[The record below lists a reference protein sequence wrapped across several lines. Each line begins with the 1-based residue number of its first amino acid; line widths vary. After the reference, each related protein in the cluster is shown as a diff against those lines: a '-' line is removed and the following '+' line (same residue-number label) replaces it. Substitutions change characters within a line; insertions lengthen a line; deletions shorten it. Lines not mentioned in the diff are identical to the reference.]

1 MGGRLKA
8 AESWNEQTMDSS
20 GKYVRYTNEQV
31 EALERVYHECP
42 KPSSIRRHQ
51 LIKESPILAN
61 IEPKQIKV
69 WFQNRRCREK
79 QRKEASRLVSV
90 NAKLTAL
97 NKLLMEENE
106 RLAKHTSQLTL
117 ENHALRQQL
126 PGLPLTDGRH
136 RLSSQN
142 ALKKEGAVNGGDE
155 SSTQGGICVR
165 IHGQA
170 GVASTDTSCDSAVT
184 GGLPH
189 RLTPQHSPRDTSPA
203 GLLAIAEETLTDFLA
218 KATGTAVDWIQLPGM
233 KPGPDAIGIIAI
245 SHGCVG
251 IAARACGLVALDA
264 SKVTEVLKD
273 RPAWQQDCRRM
284 EVLGVLPTANGGTI
298 ELLYTQM
305 YAPTTLAS
313 ARDYCTLRYTTILED
328 GNLVICERSLIGGQ
342 NGPPMPPVQS
352 FVRGEMFPSGYLIRP
367 SDGGGCIIH
376 VVDHYDNE
384 RWSVPEVLRPLYES
398 PAVLAQRS
406 TIAALR
412 HLRRLA
418 SEESGE
424 GNPRNGQHPVVLRT
438 LSQRLAKGFKNA
450 VNGFGDDGWVSTVS
464 DGLEDVSVMLNATP
478 KSMEGQIASDKLL
491 YSLGGG
497 ILCAKASMLLQNV
510 SPSLLIG
517 FLREHRSEWADF
529 DIDANVATSFRSN
542 GNSYARGGG
551 VSHVQLPLPLAH
563 SGEHGEILE
572 VVKLEGHSSVQHMV
586 LSRDSFLLQLC
597 SGIDENAVGASAQ
610 LIFAPVDVALAEDIP
625 LLPSGFCVSPIDAS
639 VVGGF
644 DLDRTL
650 DLASTL
656 EGGSDLRLNGDTKSN
671 GTSGQMR
678 SVLTIA
684 FQFAYEVHTRE
695 TCAVMAR
702 QYVRTVVAS
711 VQRVAMAL
719 APSRAPAPLRQAPSN
734 PDAISLVRHVLS
746 SYRLHLALDL
756 TRPENRGDEALF
768 KAFWH
773 HTDAIVCCAWK
784 GMPEFVFANR
794 SGLEMFETTTSSLQ
808 DLDWDKTLNENE
820 CELSYTTFTQ
830 VLQQD
835 YCSLP
840 AGVRMSSTGRTTTY
854 ERALA
859 WKVLDDN
866 EAVECIAF
874 LFINWSFVT

>member
-1 MGGRLKA
+1 MTETWK
-8 AESWNEQTMDSS
+8 EQTMDAS

-42 KPSSIRRHQ
+42 KPSSVRRHQ

-79 QRKEASRLVSV
+79 QRKEATRLVSV

-117 ENHALRQQL
+117 ENHALRQQIPNL
-126 PGLPLTDGRH
+126 PFPDGRH
-136 RLSSQN
+136 RLPSHSP
-142 ALKKEGAVNGGDE
+142 LKIEGAVNGGDE
-155 SSTQGGICVR
+155 SSTQGGICVKLP
-165 IHGQA
+165 GQA

-189 RLTPQHSPRDTSPA
+189 RVTPQHSPRDTSPA
-203 GLLAIAEETLTDFLA
+203 GLLATAEETLTEFLA

-273 RPAWQQDCRRM
+273 RPAWLQDCRRM
-284 EVLGVLPTANGGTI
+284 EVLGALSTANGGTI

-305 YAPTTLAS
+305 YAPTTLAP

-328 GNLVICERSLIGGQ
+328 GNLVICERSLTGGQ
-342 NGPPMPPVQS
+342 GGHTMPPVQS
-352 FVRGEMFPSGYLIRP
+352 FVRGEMYSSGYLIRP
-367 SDGGGCIIH
+367 CEGGGCIIH
-376 VVDHYDNE
+376 VVDHYDKE
-384 RWSVPEVLRPLYES
+384 PWRVPEVLRPLYES
-398 PAVLAQRS
+398 PAVLAQKS
-406 TIAALR
+406 TIGALR

-418 SEESGE
+418 AEESGE
-424 GNPRNGQHPVVLRT
+424 GVPRNGHHPAVLRI
-438 LSQRLAKGFKNA
+438 LGQRLTKGFNDA
-450 VNGFGDDGWVSTVS
+450 VNGFGDDGWETTVT
-464 DGLEDVSVMLNATP
+464 DGLDDVSVMVNATP

-510 SPSLLIG
+510 PPSLLIR
-517 FLREHRSEWADF
+517 FLREHRSEWADY
-529 DIDANVATSFRSN
+529 DMDDMASFRSN
-542 GNSYARGGG
+542 GNGYVPRGGG
-551 VSHVQLPLPLAH
+551 VSHVQLPLPLAQ
-563 SGEHGEILE
+563 SGECGEILE

-586 LSRDSFLLQLC
+586 LSRDIFLLQLC
-597 SGIDENAVGASAQ
+597 SGIDESALGACSQ
-610 LIFAPVDVALAEDIP
+610 LIFAPVDVALADGIP
-625 LLPSGFCVSPIDAS
+625 LLPSGFCVSPIDTN
-639 VVGGF
+639 VVDGF
-644 DLDRTL
+644 GLDRTL

-656 EGGSDLRLNGDTKSN
+656 EGGNDLRLNGDVKSN
-671 GTSGQMR
+671 SSSGQMR

-695 TCAVMAR
+695 TVAAMAR

-719 APSRAPAPLRQAPSN
+719 APSRGAAPPRQAPSN
-734 PDAISLVRHVLS
+734 PDALSLACHVLS
-746 SYRLHLALDL
+746 SYRFHLGIDL
-756 TRPENRGDEALF
+756 VRPENGSDEALF

-794 SGLEMFETTTSSLQ
+794 PGLEMFETATSSLQ
-808 DLDWDKTLNENE
+808 NLNWEKTLNENDRK
-820 CELSYTTFTQ
+820 LSYATFTQ
-830 VLQQD
+830 VLQQG

-840 AGVRMSSTGRTTTY
+840 AGVRMSSTGRTVTY
-854 ERALA
+854 EQALA
-859 WKVLDDN
+859 WKVLDDTK
-866 EAVECIAF
+866 AVECIAF
-874 LFINWSFVT
+874 LFINWSLVT

>member
-1 MGGRLKA
+1 MT
-8 AESWNEQTMDSS
+8 ESWKEQTMDAS

-79 QRKEASRLVSV
+79 QRKEATRLVSV

-106 RLAKHTSQLTL
+106 RLAKHTTQLTL

-126 PGLPLTDGRH
+126 PNQAFADGRH
-136 RLSSQN
+136 RVSPQN
-142 ALKKEGAVNGGDE
+142 PLKKEGAVINGGDE
-155 SSTQGGICVR
+155 SSTQGGICVKL
-165 IHGQA
+165 HGQA

-184 GGLPH
+184 GVLPH
-189 RLTPQHSPRDTSPA
+189 RVTPQHSPRDTSPA
-203 GLLAIAEETLTDFLA
+203 GLLAIAEETLTEFLG

-264 SKVTEVLKD
+264 SKVTEVIKD
-273 RPAWQQDCRRM
+273 RPAWLQDCRRM
-284 EVLGVLPTANGGTI
+284 EILGALPTGNGGTI

-305 YAPTTLAS
+305 YAPTTLAP

-328 GNLVICERSLIGGQ
+328 GNLVICERSLTGGQ
-342 NGPPMPPVQS
+342 SGPTMPPVNG

-367 SDGGGCIIH
+367 CEGGGCIIH

-384 RWSVPEVLRPLYES
+384 PWSVPDVLRPLYES
-398 PAVLAQRS
+398 PAVLAQKS

-418 SEESGE
+418 VEESGE
-424 GNPRNGQHPVVLRT
+424 GVPRSGHHPAVLRT
-438 LSQRLAKGFKNA
+438 LGQRLAKGFNNA
-450 VNGFGDDGWVSTVS
+450 VNGFGDDGWEATVT
-464 DGLEDVSVMLNATP
+464 DGLDDVTVMLNATP
-478 KSMEGQIASDKLL
+478 KSLEGQIASDKLL

-510 SPSLLIG
+510 PPSLLIR
-517 FLREHRSEWADF
+517 FLREHRSEWADY

-542 GNSYARGGG
+542 GNGYGPRGGG

-563 SGEHGEILE
+563 SGEHGEMLE

-597 SGIDENAVGASAQ
+597 SGVDESAVGACAQ
-610 LIFAPVDVALAEDIP
+610 LVFAPVDVGLSEDIP
-625 LLPSGFCVSPIDAS
+625 LLPSGFCVSPIDTS
-639 VVGGF
+639 VTDGF
-644 DLDRTL
+644 GLDRTL

-656 EGGSDLRLNGDTKSN
+656 EGGNDLRVNGDGKS
-671 GTSGQMR
+671 GSGSGQMR

-684 FQFAYEVHTRE
+684 FQFAYEVHTRD
-695 TCAVMAR
+695 TCAAMAR

-719 APSRAPAPLRQAPSN
+719 APSRGAGPGRQVPSN
-734 PDAISLVRHVLS
+734 PDALSLARHVLS
-746 SYRLHLALDL
+746 SYRFHLGMDL
-756 TRPENRGDEALF
+756 MRPENGGDEALF

-773 HTDAIVCCAWK
+773 HGDAIVCCAWK

-794 SGLEMFETTTSSLQ
+794 SGLEMFEATSSSLQ
-808 DLDWDKTLNENE
+808 DLDWEKTLNENDRK
-820 CELSYTTFTQ
+820 LSYATFTQ
-830 VLQQD
+830 VLQQG

-840 AGVRMSSTGRTTTY
+840 AGVRMSSTGRTIAY
-854 ERALA
+854 EQALA
-859 WKVLDDN
+859 WKVMDEN

-874 LFINWSFVT
+874 VFMNWSFVT